1 MASDKNRLQEFCQ
14 KKKINF
20 PIYETY
26 CTNDTQIK
34 WKTIISMTING
45 LLIKISPEESFNTKA
60 ESEKNAAREMIQH
73 IKTFSSQSH
82 YSPNSETKQSHIIP
96 SQCATKKYTISDNTN
111 NTIDT
116 NKQQDTLKQLDFSK
130 KCVIENIHDHY
141 FTKIYIIDLE
151 NKPQLNLVPRQDSI
165 YLGFINS
172 LHHSVGKYSDWYN
185 CTNDNIAEQIST
197 SGNNKLLY
205 CIDGGISDLSD
216 HFMTA
221 FIYPIIN
228 YISSHI
234 INKFENTNTSICI
247 ISGDH
252 AGYCTRY
259 CLEKMIR
266 WNKLSNIDVS
276 NSIIVD

>member
-1 MASDKNRLQEFCQ
+1 
-14 KKKINF
+14 
-20 PIYETY
+20 
-26 CTNDTQIK
+26 
-34 WKTIISMTING
+34 MTING
-45 LLIKISPEESFNTKA
+45 QLIKISPEESFNTKA
-60 ESEKNAAREMIQH
+60 ESEKYAAKEMIQH
-73 IKTFSSQSH
+73 IKTLSSQYPS
-82 YSPNSETKQSHIIP
+82 SSETKQSRIP
-96 SQCATKKYTISDNTN
+96 PLCVTKKYTISDNTN
-111 NTIDT
+111 NPQDT
-116 NKQQDTLKQLDFSK
+116 NRQQDNIRQLDFAK
-130 KCVIENIHDHY
+130 KCMIENIHDHY
-141 FTKIYIIDLE
+141 FTKIYVIDLE
-151 NKPQLNLVPRQDSI
+151 NKPQLNLIPRQDSI

-185 CTNDNIAEQIST
+185 CTNDNIAEQISI
-197 SGNNKLLY
+197 SGGNKLLY

-234 INKFENTNTSICI
+234 TNKFESERINIRI

-259 CLEKMIR
+259 CLEKIIK